1 VPLVA
6 GSLLCDIA
14 RVQLI
19 AKHICSVAVSSECS
33 SATYVIPYVSLS
45 IFDSYAASLPPRTRS
60 PSPAAP
66 QMLPQTRFSRGDG
79 TEVTGRGIGTQI
91 SNCRQLCTWLHV
103 LNTKPGSL
111 DRQDL
116 GPTINAEVHFCIKTA
131 RSCLICSVIERS
143 AWVRP
148 QDQRSCWRDGPLRPK
163 SSTRGPSSSTPM

>member
-1 VPLVA
+1 M
-6 GSLLCDIA
+6 IT
-14 RVQLI
+14 
-19 AKHICSVAVSSECS
+19 KHICSVAVSSECS
-33 SATYVIPYVSLS
+33 SATYLMPYIPLP
-45 IFDSYAASLPPRTRS
+45 IPASYAASLPPRTGS

-66 QMLPQTRFSRGDG
+66 HMLPQTRFSRDDG
-79 TEVTGRGIGTQI
+79 KEVPGRRINIKT
-91 SNCRQLCTWLHV
+91 SNCRQQCTWLHV

-116 GPTINAEVHFCIKTA
+116 EPTINLGVHFCIKTA
-131 RSCLICSVIERS
+131 RSCWICSVIERS